1 MKRQSFKISVI
12 IPVYNEKNTILEAL
26 KRVLD
31 VNLDKEI
38 IIIDDGSIDGTRQI
52 LKKLKHSGVRIIY
65 QEKNQGKG
73 AALKRGI
80 AEANGDYVVF
90 QDADLEY
97 DPGDFFNLLGPVK
110 KSGALA
116 VYGSRFRGNYKNM
129 IFFNMLGNRLI
140 TFMANLL
147 FRSNI
152 SDEATCYKLL
162 ETKLAKSIE
171 VNGNGFEFEP
181 ELTAK
186 ILKKGIKIYEVPI
199 SYIGRGHREGKKIN
213 WRDGLRA
220 LWTLVKYRFVD

>member
-1 MKRQSFKISVI
+1 
-12 IPVYNEKNTILEAL
+12 
-26 KRVLD
+26 
-31 VNLDKEI
+31 
-38 IIIDDGSIDGTRQI
+38 
-52 LKKLKHSGVRIIY
+52 
-65 QEKNQGKG
+65 
-73 AALKRGI
+73 
-80 AEANGDYVVF
+80 
-90 QDADLEY
+90 
-97 DPGDFFNLLGPVK
+97 
-110 KSGALA
+110 
-116 VYGSRFRGNYKNM
+116 M